1 MLVPP
6 ATPPSSDGLGATVGA
21 LLLGGR
27 CPCGAPGPGPCG
39 PCAATAR
46 PARPGPTPLPL
57 DRLLVAR
64 EYEGITRELVA
75 RVKYRNERAAIDWL
89 VAPIV
94 AALGASLGPACG
106 VVVTWAPTT
115 DARRRARGF
124 DHARLLAAAIARPL
138 GLGVRP
144 LLRRLD
150 ATPQTGRD
158 RAARRVG
165 PRMVARRSIDGPVLL
180 VDDVITTGSTLTVAA
195 RALRA
200 AGASCVIGAC
210 VARAGGARG
219 GAEGHG
225 ARTGRSAPNPQGRAG

>member
-1 MLVPP
+1 MLVPHV
-6 ATPPSSDGLGATVGA
+6 APPSPDGLGAAVGA

-27 CPCGAPGPGPCG
+27 CPCGTPGPGPCG
-39 PCAATAR
+39 PCAAAAR
-46 PARPGPTPLPL
+46 PARPGPIPLGL

-75 RVKYRNERAAIDWL
+75 RVKYRNERGAIDWL

-94 AALGASLGPACG
+94 TALAECAGSGSG
-106 VVVTWAPTT
+106 VIVTWSPTT
-115 DARRRARGF
+115 VARRRARGF
-124 DHARLLAAAIARPL
+124 DHACLLAAAVARPL

-144 LLRRLD
+144 TLRRLD

-165 PRMVARRSIDGPVLL
+165 PRMVARRSIDAPVLL

-200 AGASCVIGAC
+200 AGAPMVIGAC
-210 VARAGGARG
+210 VARAGGTRG
-219 GAEGHG
+219 GVAGHG
-225 ARTGRSAPNPQGRAG
+225 VRGDLPDSEPQGGRC

>member
-1 MLVPP
+1 MLVPSS
-6 ATPPSSDGLGATVGA
+6 APSSDGLGAVVGA

-46 PARPGPTPLPL
+46 PARPGPTPPAL
-57 DRLLVAR
+57 DRLIVGR
-64 EYEGITRELVA
+64 EYAGVTRELVA

-94 AALGASLGPACG
+94 AALAACIGPASG
-106 VVVTWAPTT
+106 IVVTWAPTT

-124 DHARLLAAAIARPL
+124 DHARLLAAAIAGPL

-144 LLRRLD
+144 TLRRLD
-150 ATPQTGRD
+150 AMPQTGRG
-158 RAARRVG
+158 RAARRDG
-165 PRMVARRSIDGPVLL
+165 PRMGARHTIDAPVLL

-195 RALRA
+195 RALRR
-200 AGASCVIGAC
+200 AGAPTVIGAC
-210 VARAGGARG
+210 VARAGGARV
-219 GAEGHG
+219 GADRHG
-225 ARTGRSAPNPQGRAG
+225 VGMPRSSTRAQGRGR

>member
-115 DARRRARGF
+115 DARRRARGC
-124 DHARLLAAAIARPL
+124 DHARLLAAAIARHVP
-138 GLGVRP
+138 RQTNDP
-144 LLRRLD
+144 RR
-150 ATPQTGRD
+150 
-158 RAARRVG
+158 ARR
-165 PRMVARRSIDGPVLL
+165 
-180 VDDVITTGSTLTVAA
+180 GS
-195 RALRA
+195 
-200 AGASCVIGAC
+200 GSS
-210 VARAGGARG
+210 
-219 GAEGHG
+219 
-225 ARTGRSAPNPQGRAG
+225 GRGRAPAEVT

>member
-1 MLVPP
+1 MLVPSSC
-6 ATPPSSDGLGATVGA
+6 TPSPDGLGATVGA

-46 PARPGPTPLPL
+46 PARPGPTPPAL
-57 DRLLVAR
+57 DRLLVGR

-94 AALGASLGPACG
+94 AALAECVGPASG
-106 VVVTWAPTT
+106 LVVTWSPTT
-115 DARRRARGF
+115 DERRRSRGF
-124 DHARLLAAAIARPL
+124 DHGRLLAAAIARPL
-138 GLGVRP
+138 GLGVRST
-144 LLRRLD
+144 LRRLD

-165 PRMVARRSIDGPVLL
+165 PRVAARRAIDAPVLL
-180 VDDVITTGSTLTVAA
+180 VDDVVTTGSTLSAAA
-195 RALRA
+195 RVLRR
-200 AGASCVIGAC
+200 AGAPSVIGAC
-210 VARAGGARG
+210 VARAGGAHG
-219 GAEGHG
+219 GAVRHG
-225 ARTGRSAPNPQGRAG
+225 VRMPRSAPDPQGGGR

>member
-1 MLVPP
+1 MSGSSS
-6 ATPPSSDGLGATVGA
+6 TPSSDGLGAVVGA

-46 PARPGPTPLPL
+46 PARPGPTPPAL
-57 DRLLVAR
+57 DRLIVGR
-64 EYEGITRELVA
+64 EYAGVTRELVA

-94 AALGASLGPACG
+94 AALAACIGPASEI
-106 VVVTWAPTT
+106 VVTWAPTT

-124 DHARLLAAAIARPL
+124 DHAHLLAAAIARPL

-144 LLRRLD
+144 TLRRLD
-150 ATPQTGRD
+150 AMPQTGRD
-158 RAARRVG
+158 RAARRDG
-165 PRMVARRSIDGPVLL
+165 PRMGTRHTIDAPVLL

-195 RALRA
+195 RALRR
-200 AGASCVIGAC
+200 AGAPTVIGAC
-210 VARAGGARG
+210 IARAGGARV
-219 GAEGHG
+219 GADRHG
-225 ARTGRSAPNPQGRAG
+225 VGMPRSSTRAQGRGR